1 MKDVLIFRFERYLG
15 LIRRFSLPLTLLLWL
30 VAVTSRLMFNGAILG
45 FDYAIY
51 QPDGA
56 NYTYR
61 ALSFLYQNPLE
72 AANKVSEWYAL
83 NGFKHNM
90 IAPLTLLPENSPV
103 WHLSAPRILYPVLSL
118 PFVAALG
125 IPGMLVIP
133 ILALLGIFLIVHQ
146 IAKTLMRPEL
156 GLLFSICIASSS
168 TVSRWFVAN
177 LTDSLLALLVGLI
190 IIIEIKI
197 KKLRN
202 WILLVSVVVLLA
214 SATRFSVPIFL
225 SLGLG
230 YLLIKE
236 VPKAVT
242 LLLSGFLG
250 GLPLLFF
257 NSSSAVLPGSESDS
271 LLEKLLD
278 LPVQSIKVLVV
289 ETGQLV
295 VLDRIFFVLVLVS
308 LFCAIQLRNKI
319 GILTIAV
326 LIGVLA
332 IGFINGTLGVNFRY
346 QLPFVPFM
354 AWSFIH
360 YLKLVSIPTI
370 R

>member
-1 MKDVLIFRFERYLG
+1 LIFRFERYLD
-15 LIRRFSLPLTLLLWL
+15 LIRRFSLALTLILWL
-30 VAVTSRLMFNGAILG
+30 VAVVSRLLFNGPILG

-56 NYTYR
+56 NYTFR
-61 ALSFLYQNPLE
+61 TLSFLYENPLG

-83 NGFKHNM
+83 NGFNHNI

-103 WHLSAPRILYPVLSL
+103 WHLSAPRILYPLLSL

-125 IPGMLVIP
+125 ISGMLVIP
-133 ILALLGIFLIVHQ
+133 SLALLGIFLIVHQ

-156 GLLFSICIASSS
+156 GLLFSIGIASSS
-168 TVSRWFVAN
+168 TISRWFVAN
-177 LTDSLLALLVGLI
+177 LTDSLLAFLVGLI
-190 IIIEIKI
+190 IVIEVKS
-197 KKLRN
+197 KRLWL
-202 WILLVSVVVLLA
+202 WILLVTIIVLLA

-236 VPKAVT
+236 VPKAIT
-242 LLLSGFLG
+242 LVCSGFIG

-257 NSSSAVLPGSESDS
+257 NSSSAVLPGSHSDS
-271 LLEKLLD
+271 LLEKLID
-278 LPVQSIKVLVV
+278 LPLHSIKVLVV

-295 VLDRIFFVLVLVS
+295 VLDRIFFFLVLFS
-308 LFCAIQLRNKI
+308 LFCAFQLRNKV
-319 GILTIAV
+319 GILTISV
-326 LIGVLA
+326 FLGVLA
-332 IGFINGTLGVNFRY
+332 VGFINGTLGVNFRY
-346 QLPFVPFM
+346 QLPLVPFM

-360 YLKLVSIPTI
+360 YLKLISTPTI

>member
-1 MKDVLIFRFERYLG
+1 M
-15 LIRRFSLPLTLLLWL
+15 LWL
-30 VAVTSRLMFNGAILG
+30 ITVFSRLMFNGPILG

-56 NYTYR
+56 SYTFR
-61 ALSFLYQNPLE
+61 TLSFLYENPSE
-72 AANKVSEWYAL
+72 AANRVSEWYVL
-83 NGFKHNM
+83 NGFKHNV
-90 IAPLTLLPENSPV
+90 IAPFTLLPENSPV
-103 WHLSAPRILYPVLSL
+103 WHLVAPRILYPLLSL

-133 ILALLGIFLIVHQ
+133 SLALLGIFLIVHQ
-146 IAKTLMRPEL
+146 IAKILTRPEL
-156 GLLFSICIASSS
+156 GLLFCIGIASSS

-177 LTDSLLALLVGLI
+177 LTDGLLAFLVGLI
-190 IIIEIKI
+190 IIIEMKVR
-197 KKLRN
+197 KLSH
-202 WILLVSVVVLLA
+202 WILLVSAVVLLA
-214 SATRFSVPIFL
+214 SATRFSVPIFF

-230 YLLIKE
+230 YLFIKE

-242 LLLSGFLG
+242 LLLSGFFG
-250 GLPLLFF
+250 ALPLLFF

-271 LLEKLLD
+271 ILGKLSE
-278 LPVQSIKVLVV
+278 LPLQSAKVLVM

-295 VLDRIFFVLVLVS
+295 VLDRIFFILVLVS
-308 LFCAIQLRNKI
+308 LFCAVQLRNRV

-326 LIGVLA
+326 FFGVLA

-346 QLPFVPFM
+346 QLPFLPFM
-354 AWSFIH
+354 AWSFIL
-360 YLKLVSIPTI
+360 YFKLISTPTI